1 MQNSRFNELIK
12 KSRTE
17 VSMVEEKKES
27 HTSDSKDVEENKVI
41 AAIGYLGI
49 LFLVP
54 LLAKK
59 DSPYAQF
66 HAKQGMVLFIFS
78 IILGFIMIIPFLGW
92 VIGAVGYL
100 FTVVLF
106 IMGLINAL
114 GGKKQPLPLIGQF
127 AEQIKI

>member
-1 MQNSRFNELIK
+1 
-12 KSRTE
+12 
-17 VSMVEEKKES
+17 MVEEKKEVHAS
-27 HTSDSKDVEENKVI
+27 GSKDVEENKVV

-92 VIGAVGYL
+92 IIGAVGYL

-106 IMGLINAL
+106 IMGLVNAL